1 MTPDERFV
9 VSPHPE
15 HGGRVWLVGGGSGH
29 AFKHGPALAERLE
42 SWIAGTEEPE
52 ACFTLGEHRR
62 HDVQLRTGGTP
73 LSE

>member
-9 VSPHPE
+9 VSPHPV

-42 SWIAGTEEPE
+42 SWIAGSEEPE

-62 HDVQLRTGGTP
+62 HDVQLRTGGTT
-73 LSE
+73 L